1 MTHVPPSDPA
11 MEETGEE
18 GFSLVELLVV
28 IVIIGLLATVVMI
41 NVLPSQD
48 KAMQSK
54 AKADIATLT
63 QAVEMYRLNTLRYP
77 DASEGLNALLGGTSV
92 TPGATGGYIRKL
104 PKDPWGNDYLYRQP
118 GQHGTFDVYS
128 LGSDGAE
135 GGEGDAADIGSW
147 Q

>member
-1 MTHVPPSDPA
+1 MKHKPLPA
-11 MEETGEE
+11 AETDQDNED

-54 AKADIATLT
+54 AKADIATLS

-77 DASEGLNALLGGTSV
+77 DAGEGLNALLGGTS
-92 TPGATGGYIRKL
+92 TAPGGTGGYIRKL
-104 PKDPWGNDYLYRQP
+104 PKDPWGKDYQYRQP
-118 GQHGTFDVYS
+118 GQHGAFDIYS
-128 LGSDGAE
+128 FGADGAE

>member
-1 MTHVPPSDPA
+1 MKHKPLPA
-11 MEETGEE
+11 AETDQDNED

-28 IVIIGLLATVVMI
+28 IVILGLLATVVMI

-54 AKADIATLT
+54 AKADIATLS

-77 DASEGLNALLGGTSV
+77 DGAEGLNALLGGTSAA
-92 TPGATGGYIRKL
+92 PGGTGGYIRKL
-104 PKDPWGNDYLYRQP
+104 PKDPWGKDYQYRQP
-118 GQHGTFDVYS
+118 GQHGAFDIYS
-128 LGSDGAE
+128 FGADGAE

>member
-1 MTHVPPSDPA
+1 MKHAPHP
-11 MEETGEE
+11 ETDKVDSSED

-48 KAMQSK
+48 KAMQGK
-54 AKADIATLT
+54 AKADIATLS
-63 QAVEMYRLNTLRYP
+63 QAVEMFRLNTLRYP
-77 DASEGLNALLGGTSV
+77 NASEGLNALLGGTSA

-104 PKDPWGNDYLYRQP
+104 PKDPWGNDYQYRLP
-118 GQHGTFDVYS
+118 GQHGAFDVYS
-128 LGSDGAE
+128 FGSDGAE
-135 GGEGDAADIGSW
+135 GGEGDAADLGSW

>member
-1 MTHVPPSDPA
+1 MKQTIPHTA
-11 MEETGEE
+11 ETADDSED

-54 AKADIATLT
+54 AKADIATLG
-63 QAVEMYRLNTLRYP
+63 QAIEMYRLNTLRYP
-77 DASEGLNALLGGTSV
+77 DASEGLNALLGATS
-92 TPGATGGYIRKL
+92 TAPGGTGGYIRKL
-104 PKDPWGNDYLYRQP
+104 PKDPWGKDYQYRQP
-118 GQHGTFDVYS
+118 GQHGAFDVYS
-128 LGSDGAE
+128 FGSDGTE

>member
-1 MTHVPPSDPA
+1 MKQTLPHTA
-11 MEETGEE
+11 ETADGSED

-54 AKADIATLT
+54 AKADIATLG
-63 QAVEMYRLNTLRYP
+63 QAIEMYRLNTLRYP
-77 DASEGLNALLGGTSV
+77 DASEGLNALLGGTSA
-92 TPGATGGYIRKL
+92 TPGGTGGYIRKL
-104 PKDPWGNDYLYRQP
+104 PKDPWGKDYQYRQP
-118 GQHGTFDVYS
+118 GQHGAFDVYS
-128 LGSDGAE
+128 FGSDGTE

>member
-1 MTHVPPSDPA
+1 MTDSTPPAIDQP
-11 MEETGEE
+11 EDGED

-41 NVLPSQD
+41 NVLPSQN

-54 AKADIATLT
+54 AKADIATLS
-63 QAVEMYRLNTLRYP
+63 QAIEMYRLNTLRYP
-77 DASEGLNALLGGTSV
+77 DGSEGLNALLGGTSA
-92 TPGATGGYIRKL
+92 TPGSTGGYIRKL
-104 PKDPWGNDYLYRQP
+104 PKDPWGNDYRYRQP
-118 GQHGTFDVYS
+118 GQHGAFDVYS

>member
-1 MTHVPPSDPA
+1 MKFLPPCENVASDDS
-11 MEETGEE
+11 ED

-54 AKADIATLT
+54 AKADIATLS
-63 QAVEMYRLNTLRYP
+63 QAIEMYRLNTLRYP
-77 DASEGLNALLGGTSV
+77 DASEGLNALLSGAGNAPGG
-92 TPGATGGYIRKL
+92 TGGYIRKL
-104 PKDPWGNDYLYRQP
+104 PKDPWGNAYLYRQP
-118 GQHGTFDVYS
+118 GQHGAFDVYS